1 MMKLTSSLLA
11 FSLLAGAA
19 QAADLKGAKAPAPA
33 APQAAGDVPGGDI
46 FGFTSATD
54 VGNVGDKGVALE
66 NDGSYGRRDMRSRV
80 LTQKL
85 EFSRTFAPNWSYAAS
100 LFGAWSNIRNSGD
113 FANRNTYQFDGLSL
127 EIRHRL
133 IERSASN
140 PFAVTFAIEPRWG
153 RVDTVSGLNATNYG
167 AEFKLQ
173 ADRALSENLFWA
185 VNANFGTSRGRDALD
200 RTWANSSESVVS
212 SALTYAVVDD
222 KFFLGGEARWNQAWS
237 QAFFGKLDGQ
247 ALFVGPTVAYKASES
262 VMLNAV
268 FLPQIAG
275 KARSVSG
282 PLDIDNF
289 ERANFRVKLAVG
301 F

>member
-1 MMKLTSSLLA
+1 MKLISSLL
-11 FSLLAGAA
+11 SLALFAGAA

-33 APQAAGDVPGGDI
+33 APEVAGDVPGGDV

-54 VGNVGDKGVALE
+54 VGNVGDKGLALE

-80 LTQKL
+80 VTQKL
-85 EFSRTFAPNWSYAAS
+85 EFSRTFAPNWAYAAS
-100 LFGAWSNIRNSGD
+100 LFGAWSNIKNSTD
-113 FANRNTYQFDGLSL
+113 YDNRNTYNFDGLSMEL
-127 EIRHRL
+127 RHRF
-133 IERSASN
+133 IERSATN
-140 PFAVTFAIEPRWG
+140 PFAFTFAIEPRWG
-153 RVDTVSGLNATNYG
+153 RVDTVSGMNATSYG

-173 ADRALSENLFWA
+173 ADRALSEKIFWA
-185 VNANFGTSRGRDALD
+185 VNANFATNHGRDALD
-200 RTWANSSESVVS
+200 GTWSNSSESVVS
-212 SALTYAVVDD
+212 SALTYALVDD
-222 KFFLGGEARWNQAWS
+222 KLFMGGEARWNQAWNKG
-237 QAFFGKLDGQ
+237 FFGKLDGQ
-247 ALFVGPTVAYKASES
+247 ALFVGPTIAYKASES

-282 PLDIDNF
+282 PLDINNF

>member
-1 MMKLTSSLLA
+1 MKLISSFLSLT
-11 FSLLAGAA
+11 LLAGVA
-19 QAADLKGAKAPAPA
+19 QAADLKGAKAPARV
-33 APQAAGDVPGGDI
+33 APEAAGEVPGGDI

-54 VGNVGDKGVALE
+54 VGNVGDKGLALE

-85 EFSRTFAPNWSYAAS
+85 ELSRTFAPNWSYAAS
-100 LFGAWSNIRNSGD
+100 LFGAWTSFKDNADSRTVYN
-113 FANRNTYQFDGLSL
+113 FDGMSM
-127 EIRHRL
+127 EVRHRF
-133 IERSASN
+133 IERSATN
-140 PFAVTFAIEPRWG
+140 PFAFTFAIEPRWG
-153 RVDTVSGLNATNYG
+153 RVDTVSGMNATNYG

-173 ADRALSENLFWA
+173 ADRALSDKLFWA
-185 VNANFGTSRGRDALD
+185 VNANFGTSRGRDAID
-200 RTWANSSESVVS
+200 GTWSNSSESVVS

-222 KFFLGGEARWNQAWS
+222 KLFMGGEARWNQAWNTG
-237 QAFFGKLDGQ
+237 FFGKLDGQ
-247 ALFVGPTVAYKASES
+247 ALFVGPTIAYKASES

-275 KARSVSG
+275 KARSVAG

-289 ERANFRVKLAVG
+289 ERANFRLKLAVG

>member
-1 MMKLTSSLLA
+1 MKLISSFLSLT
-11 FSLLAGAA
+11 LLAGVA

-33 APQAAGDVPGGDI
+33 APEAAGEVPGGDI

-54 VGNVGDKGVALE
+54 VGNVGDKGLALE

-80 LTQKL
+80 VTQKL

-100 LFGAWSNIRNSGD
+100 LFGAWSNIKNSTD
-113 FANRNTYQFDGLSL
+113 FDNRNTYNFDGMSM
-127 EIRHRL
+127 EVRHRF

-140 PFAVTFAIEPRWG
+140 PFAFTFAIEPRWG
-153 RVDTVSGLNATNYG
+153 RVDTVSGMNATNYG

-173 ADRALSENLFWA
+173 ADRALSEKLFWA
-185 VNANFGTSRGRDALD
+185 VNANFGTSRGRDAID
-200 RTWANSSESVVS
+200 GTWSNSSESVVS

-222 KFFLGGEARWNQAWS
+222 KLFMGGEARWYQAWNTG
-237 QAFFGKLDGQ
+237 FFGKLDGQ

-275 KARSVSG
+275 KARSVAG

-289 ERANFRVKLAVG
+289 ERANFRLKLAVG

>member
-1 MMKLTSSLLA
+1 MKLISSFLSLT
-11 FSLLAGAA
+11 LLAGVA

-33 APQAAGDVPGGDI
+33 APEAAGEVPGGDI

-54 VGNVGDKGVALE
+54 VGNVGDKGLALE

-80 LTQKL
+80 VTQKL
-85 EFSRTFAPNWSYAAS
+85 ELSRTFAPNWSYAAS
-100 LFGAWSNIRNSGD
+100 LFGAWTCFKDNADSRTVYN
-113 FANRNTYQFDGLSL
+113 FDGMSM
-127 EIRHRL
+127 EVRHRF

-140 PFAVTFAIEPRWG
+140 PFAFTFAIEPRWG
-153 RVDTVSGLNATNYG
+153 RVDTVSGMNATNYG

-173 ADRALSENLFWA
+173 ADRALSDKLFWA
-185 VNANFGTSRGRDALD
+185 VNANFGTSRGRDAID
-200 RTWANSSESVVS
+200 GTWSNSSESVVS

-222 KFFLGGEARWNQAWS
+222 KLFMGGEARWNQAWNTG
-237 QAFFGKLDGQ
+237 FFGKLDGQ
-247 ALFVGPTVAYKASES
+247 ALFVGPTIAYKASES

-275 KARSVSG
+275 KARSFAG

-289 ERANFRVKLAVG
+289 ERANFRLKLAVG

>member
-1 MMKLTSSLLA
+1 MKLIPSLLSA
-11 FSLLAGAA
+11 ALFAGAA
-19 QAADLKGAKAPAPA
+19 QAADLKGAKSPARVAPE
-33 APQAAGDVPGGDI
+33 AAGEVPGGDI

-54 VGNVGDKGVALE
+54 VGNVGDKGLALE

-85 EFSRTFAPNWSYAAS
+85 ELSRTFAPNWSYAAS
-100 LFGAWSNIRNSGD
+100 LFGAWTSFKDNADSRTVYN
-113 FANRNTYQFDGLSL
+113 FDGMSM
-127 EIRHRL
+127 EVRHRF

-140 PFAVTFAIEPRWG
+140 PFAFTFAIEPRWG
-153 RVDTVSGLNATNYG
+153 RVDTVSGMNATNYG

-173 ADRALSENLFWA
+173 ADRALSDKLFWA
-185 VNANFGTSRGRDALD
+185 VNANFGTSRGRDAID
-200 RTWANSSESVVS
+200 GTWSNSSESVVS

-222 KFFLGGEARWNQAWS
+222 KLFMGGEARWNQAWNTG
-237 QAFFGKLDGQ
+237 FFGKLDGQ
-247 ALFVGPTVAYKASES
+247 ALFVGPTIAYKASES

-275 KARSVSG
+275 KARSVAG

-289 ERANFRVKLAVG
+289 ERANFRLKLAVG